1 MNGPYALLVAQVAA
15 YVPPLDRDGF
25 LEVLEVL
32 NARVTEIQVRPRK
45 SDLRLALEALCRA
58 RANTRFAELGLKTRF

>member
-1 MNGPYALLVAQVAA
+1 
-15 YVPPLDRDGF
+15 
-25 LEVLEVL
+25 
-32 NARVTEIQVRPRK
+32 VTEIQVRPRK